1 MDKLITLQKILNIDK
16 INIVCN
22 IGHRAVNHLGFVVAA
37 LGQCGTAEERHCQ
50 KLARY
55 WKVPLTTLYGKQR
68 QRCNLSLINKSV
80 DFRSNLAD

>member
-1 MDKLITLQKILNIDK
+1 MNIDK

-68 QRCNLSLINKSV
+68 
-80 DFRSNLAD
+80 